1 MQLTKVGCFFCGF
14 NSINS
19 LCGDISKHS
28 VHVVAVIRR
37 TRKDGMKMSLEELKA
52 LLESGA
58 ITKEQF
64 KAMCKQFGFEVED
77 EPEDKDKD
85 EPEDKDTAEK
95 LLEKKIQQAVDRA
108 TNKLGNDN
116 KNLREELERLRK
128 EKLTAAE
135 LKALE
140 DEEKAKDLAEREA
153 AVKAAENKL
162 YAMKA
167 IKKAGLDDGSETAL
181 DILALVSGD
190 TEELI
195 DGNIKALKALVD
207 KLVKAEVEKTF
218 KGSGRNPEKGA
229 DGSND
234 DNPYMAGANF
244 NLTKQMEL
252 ETKNPKLAAQYKAA
266 ANIK

>member
-1 MQLTKVGCFFCGF
+1 M
-14 NSINS
+14 N
-19 LCGDISKHS
+19 
-28 VHVVAVIRR
+28 
-37 TRKDGMKMSLEELKA
+37 LEELKA

-58 ITKEQF
+58 ITEAQF

-77 EPEDKDKD
+77 NPEDKPDDKDKD
-85 EPEDKDTAEK
+85 DDEK

-116 KNLREELERLRK
+116 KALREELEKLRK

-140 DEEKAKDLAEREA
+140 DEEKEKDLAEREA

-162 YAMKA
+162 YAVKA

-181 DILALVSGD
+181 DILALVNAGD
-190 TEELI
+190 EASI
-195 DGNIKALKALVD
+195 DSNIKALKALVD

-218 KGSGRNPEKGA
+218 KGGGRNPEKGNGG
-229 DGSND
+229 DNG
-234 DNPYMAGANF
+234 DNPYMAGATF

-252 ETKNPKLAAQYKAA
+252 ETSNPTLAAQLKAA
-266 ANIK
+266 AGIK

>member
-1 MQLTKVGCFFCGF
+1 M
-14 NSINS
+14 N
-19 LCGDISKHS
+19 
-28 VHVVAVIRR
+28 
-37 TRKDGMKMSLEELKA
+37 LEELKA

-58 ITKEQF
+58 ITEAQF

-77 EPEDKDKD
+77 KPDDKPDDKGEDKDD
-85 EPEDKDTAEK
+85 NEK

-116 KNLREELERLRK
+116 KALREELEKLRK

-140 DEEKAKDLAEREA
+140 DEEKEKDLAEREA

-162 YAMKA
+162 YAVKA

-181 DILALVSGD
+181 DILALVNAGD
-190 TEELI
+190 EASI
-195 DGNIKALKALVD
+195 DSNIKALKALVD

-218 KGSGRNPEKGA
+218 KGNGRNPDKGSGGA
-229 DGSND
+229 GD

-252 ETKNPKLAAQYKAA
+252 EATNPELAKTMKAA
-266 ANIK
+266 AGL